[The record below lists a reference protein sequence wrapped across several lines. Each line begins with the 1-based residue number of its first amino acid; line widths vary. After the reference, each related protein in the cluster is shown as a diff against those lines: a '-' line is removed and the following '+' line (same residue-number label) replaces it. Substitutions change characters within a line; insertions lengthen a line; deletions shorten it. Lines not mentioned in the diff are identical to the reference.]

1 MNQVIR
7 TYLKSTN
14 AYFLYP
20 FGCIVVGSGVLL
32 RPFAD
37 ESYSDTA
44 LLMGIGF
51 VMAHELGH
59 ACLLPHD
66 ESAGNLMNASVVGA
80 AFPVLS
86 NLQVAIV
93 RGSRHVTYL

>member
-1 MNQVIR
+1 MAGTHNYVTIEPR
-7 TYLKSTN
+7 VARATL
-14 AYFLYP
+14 
-20 FGCIVVGSGVLL
+20 
-32 RPFAD
+32 
-37 ESYSDTA
+37 
-44 LLMGIGF
+44 
-51 VMAHELGH
+51 AHELGH

>member
-1 MNQVIR
+1 M
-7 TYLKSTN
+7 TL
-14 AYFLYP
+14 AL
-20 FGCIVVGSGVLL
+20 SGGLGGASRDRLARV
-32 RPFAD
+32 
-37 ESYSDTA
+37 
-44 LLMGIGF
+44 
-51 VMAHELGH
+51 GH